1 MKKNASILLLIALAF
16 TLLACKKDIPEAA
29 YMDFITQLE
38 EMNFSVNAEV
48 TDKDILQGERR
59 WLTVNETEHI
69 TVYLY
74 DSGSSMEKDA
84 SNIDEGGTGYHNGN
98 DSVEISWVSYPHFYK
113 TDNIIILYVGEDETM
128 IHALEDILGD
138 QFAGYQG

>member
-1 MKKNASILLLIALAF
+1 MKKNVTILILFML
-16 TLLACKKDIPEAA
+16 TLTMLACAKEIPEDT
-29 YMDFITQLE
+29 YVDFMTQLE
-38 EMNFSVNAEV
+38 EMDFSVTAED

-74 DSGSSMEKDA
+74 ESGSAMEKDA
-84 SNIDEGGTGYHNGN
+84 SFIDEGGTGYHRGN

-113 TDNIIILYVGEDETM
+113 ADNLIILYVGEDVG
-128 IHALEDILGD
+128 ILHALEDMLGEP
-138 QFAGYQG
+138 FAGYQG

>member
-1 MKKNASILLLIALAF
+1 MKKNASILLLIALTF
-16 TLLACKKDIPEAA
+16 ILLACRKDIPEAA

-113 TDNIIILYVGEDETM
+113 TDNIIILYVGEDETI

>member
-1 MKKNASILLLIALAF
+1 MKKAAALLILLSLTLP
-16 TLLACKKDIPEAA
+16 LLACEKERSEMA
-29 YMDFITQLE
+29 YEDFITQLE
-38 EMNFSVNAEV
+38 EMDFSVTAED

-69 TVYLY
+69 AVYLY
-74 DSGSSMEKDA
+74 ESRSTMEKDA
-84 SNIDEGGTGYHNGN
+84 SFIDEGGTGYHNGN

-113 TDNIIILYVGEDETM
+113 DENIIVLYVGEDPG
-128 IHALEDILGD
+128 IIKALDEILGA

>member
-1 MKKNASILLLIALAF
+1 MKKSAAILILFAL
-16 TLLACKKDIPEAA
+16 TLTMLACQKEVPETA
-29 YMDFITQLE
+29 YEEFMTQLE
-38 EMNFSVNAEV
+38 EMDFSVTAEN

-74 DSGSSMEKDA
+74 ESESSMEKDA
-84 SNIDEGGTGYHNGN
+84 SFIDEGGTGYHNGN
-98 DSVEISWVSYPHFYK
+98 NSVEISWVSYPHFYK
-113 TDNIIILYVGEDETM
+113 TDNLIVLYVGENTEL

-138 QFAGYQG
+138 QFAGYQR